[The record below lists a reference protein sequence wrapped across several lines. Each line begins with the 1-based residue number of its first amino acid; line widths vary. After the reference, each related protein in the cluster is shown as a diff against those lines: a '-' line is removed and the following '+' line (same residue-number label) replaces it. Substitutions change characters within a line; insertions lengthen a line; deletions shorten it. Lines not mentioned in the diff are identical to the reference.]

1 MGKYKYKAYDK
12 YGKLRKGILVA
23 KDEKELKNFL
33 RKERLRL
40 KEFFEIKENAK
51 ISKIEIL
58 NFTKEIIIMLESG
71 ISIIKVFEI
80 QEGQYKSSFK
90 NILKE
95 MRENLLNGDSIGE
108 VFIKNKK
115 VFGNFYVG
123 MVNLG
128 DISGNLVENL
138 KKICEHLEL
147 ELAVVKKLKEVAF
160 YPCIVLTFSV
170 LILTFL
176 MIFVFPNFI
185 KIFEESKTELPLLTR
200 ILIKVSENFYGIIF
214 IIICILTIII
224 FSLKNIKSNS
234 RTKEQLDRVLLKI
247 PLVRDF
253 IIGNYI
259 IRFSKNISIMLSSGM
274 LILDILKLLR
284 DFFDNTVIKKEIER
298 LEKSLFD
305 GQQLSEV
312 MEENSLFP
320 EKYRK
325 LVVVGEKS
333 GELIKIFEQI
343 AKLEEERIENSI
355 KKLLTLVEPILIIV
369 LGLIL
374 SIIIIAIYLPI
385 FNMSNLI
392 Y

>member
-23 KDEKELKNFL
+23 KDEKELKIFL

-40 KEFFEIKENAK
+40 KEFFEIKENVK

>member
-23 KDEKELKNFL
+23 KDEKELKIFL

-40 KEFFEIKENAK
+40 KEFFEIKENVK

-234 RTKEQLDRVLLKI
+234 RTKEYLDRVLLKI

-312 MEENSLFP
+312 MEENSLFS

>member
-1 MGKYKYKAYDK
+1 MGKYRYRAYDK
-12 YGKLRKGILVA
+12 NGKLRKGILVV

-33 RKERLRL
+33 RKERLRV
-40 KEFFEIKENAK
+40 KEFFEIKEKVK
-51 ISKIEIL
+51 ISKQEIL
-58 NFTKEIIIMLESG
+58 NFTKEIVIMLESG
-71 ISIIKVFEI
+71 ITIIKIFEI
-80 QEGQYKSSFK
+80 QEE

-95 MRENLLNGDSIGE
+95 MKENLLNGDSIGE
-108 VFIKNKK
+108 VFKKNENI
-115 VFGNFYVG
+115 FGSFYVG

-128 DISGNLVENL
+128 DLSSNLVENL

-147 ELAVVKKLKEVAF
+147 ELKIVKKLKEVAF
-160 YPCIVLTFSV
+160 YPCIVLTFSL

-176 MIFVFPNFI
+176 MVFVFPNFI
-185 KIFEESKTELPLLTR
+185 KIFEDSKTELPLLTK
-200 ILIKVSENFYGIIF
+200 ILIEVSENFYIIIF
-214 IIICILTIII
+214 LFICILTIII
-224 FSLKNIKSNS
+224 FCLKNIKDNS
-234 RTKEQLDRVLLKI
+234 ITKEQLDRLLLKI

-274 LILDILKLLR
+274 LILDILKLLK
-284 DFFDNTVIKKEIER
+284 DFFDNIVIKKEIER
-298 LEKSLFD
+298 LEKSLFE
-305 GQQLSEV
+305 GKQLSEV
-312 MEENSLFP
+312 MGEEGLFP
-320 EKYRK
+320 DKYRK
-325 LVVVGEKS
+325 LIVVGEKS

-343 AKLEEERIENSI
+343 AKLEEERIENRI
-355 KKLLTLVEPILIIV
+355 KRLLTLVEPILIIV

>member
-1 MGKYKYKAYDK
+1 MEKYKYKAYDK
-12 YGKLRKGILVA
+12 NGKLRKGILVA
-23 KDEKELKNFL
+23 KDEKELKIFL

-40 KEFFEIKENAK
+40 KEFFEIKENVK

-185 KIFEESKTELPLLTR
+185 KIFEDSKTELPLLTR

-214 IIICILTIII
+214 IFICISTIII

-234 RTKEQLDRVLLKI
+234 RAKEQFDRVLLKI
-247 PLVRDF
+247 PLLRDF

-259 IRFSKNISIMLSSGM
+259 VRFSKNISIMLSSGM

-284 DFFDNTVIKKEIER
+284 DFFDNIVIKKEIER
-298 LEKSLFD
+298 LEKSLFE
-305 GQQLSEV
+305 GKQLSEV
-312 MEENSLFP
+312 MREESLFP

-325 LVVVGEKS
+325 LIVVGEKS
-333 GELIKIFEQI
+333 GELVKMFEQI
-343 AKLEEERIENSI
+343 AKLEEERMENSI

>member
-23 KDEKELKNFL
+23 KDEKELKIFL

-40 KEFFEIKENAK
+40 KEFFEIKENVK

-214 IIICILTIII
+214 TIICILIIII

-234 RTKEQLDRVLLKI
+234 RTKEYLDRVLLKI

>member
-23 KDEKELKNFL
+23 KDEKELKIFL

-40 KEFFEIKENAK
+40 KEFFEIKENVK

-214 IIICILTIII
+214 IIICILIIII

-234 RTKEQLDRVLLKI
+234 RTKEYLDRVLLKI

>member
-1 MGKYKYKAYDK
+1 MGKYRYRAYDK
-12 YGKLRKGILVA
+12 NGKLRKGILVA

-33 RKERLRL
+33 RKERLRV
-40 KEFFEIKENAK
+40 KEFFEIKEKVK
-51 ISKIEIL
+51 ISKQEIL
-58 NFTKEIIIMLESG
+58 NFTKEIVIMLESG
-71 ISIIKVFEI
+71 ITIIKIFEI
-80 QEGQYKSSFK
+80 QEEQYKGSFK

-95 MRENLLNGDSIGE
+95 MKENLLNGDSIGE
-108 VFIKNKK
+108 VFKKNEDI
-115 VFGNFYVG
+115 FGSFYVG

-128 DISGNLVENL
+128 DLSGNLVENL

-147 ELAVVKKLKEVAF
+147 ELKIVKKLKEVTF
-160 YPCIVLTFSV
+160 YPCIVLTFSL

-176 MIFVFPNFI
+176 MVFVFPNFI
-185 KIFEESKTELPLLTR
+185 KIFEDSKTELPLLTK
-200 ILIKVSENFYGIIF
+200 ILIEVSENFYIIIF
-214 IIICILTIII
+214 LIICILTVII
-224 FSLKNIKSNS
+224 FCLKNIKDNS
-234 RTKEQLDRVLLKI
+234 RTKEQLDRLLLKI

-253 IIGNYI
+253 IVGNYI

-284 DFFDNTVIKKEIER
+284 DFFDNIVIKKEIER
-298 LEKSLFD
+298 LEKSLFE
-305 GQQLSEV
+305 GKQLSEV
-312 MEENSLFP
+312 MGEESLFP
-320 EKYRK
+320 DKYKK
-325 LVVVGEKS
+325 LIVVGEKS

-343 AKLEEERIENSI
+343 AKLEEEKMENNI
-355 KKLLTLVEPILIIV
+355 KRLLTLVEPILIIV

>member
-1 MGKYKYKAYDK
+1 MGKYRYRAYDK
-12 YGKLRKGILVA
+12 NGKLRKGILVV

-33 RKERLRL
+33 RKERLRV
-40 KEFFEIKENAK
+40 KEFFEIKEKVK
-51 ISKIEIL
+51 ISKQEIL

-71 ISIIKVFEI
+71 ITIIKIFEI
-80 QEGQYKSSFK
+80 QEEQYKGSFK
-90 NILKE
+90 NVLKD
-95 MRENLLNGDSIGE
+95 MRENLLKGDSIGE
-108 VFIKNKK
+108 VFKKNENI
-115 VFGNFYVG
+115 FGSFYVG

-128 DISGNLVENL
+128 DLSGNLVENL

-147 ELAVVKKLKEVAF
+147 ELKVVKKLKEVTF
-160 YPCIVLTFSV
+160 YPCIVLTFSL

-176 MIFVFPNFI
+176 MVFVFPNFI
-185 KIFEESKTELPLLTR
+185 KIFEDSKTELPLLTK
-200 ILIKVSENFYGIIF
+200 ILIEVSENFYIIIF
-214 IIICILTIII
+214 LIICILTVII
-224 FSLKNIKSNS
+224 FCLKNIKDNS
-234 RTKEQLDRVLLKI
+234 RTKEQLDRLLLKI
-247 PLVRDF
+247 PLLRDF
-253 IIGNYI
+253 IVGNYI

-284 DFFDNTVIKKEIER
+284 DFFDNIVIKKEIER
-298 LEKSLFD
+298 LEKSLFE
-305 GQQLSEV
+305 GKQLSEV

-343 AKLEEERIENSI
+343 AKLEEEKMENNI
-355 KKLLTLVEPILIIV
+355 KRLLTLVEPILIIV

>member
-1 MGKYKYKAYDK
+1 MGKYRYRAYDK
-12 YGKLRKGILVA
+12 NGKLRKGILVA

-33 RKERLRL
+33 RKERLRV
-40 KEFFEIKENAK
+40 KEFFEIKEKVK
-51 ISKIEIL
+51 ISKQEIL

-71 ISIIKVFEI
+71 ITIIKIFEI
-80 QEGQYKSSFK
+80 QEEQYKGSFK
-90 NILKE
+90 NVLKD
-95 MRENLLNGDSIGE
+95 MRENLLKGDSIGE
-108 VFIKNKK
+108 VFKKNENI
-115 VFGNFYVG
+115 FGSFYVG

-128 DISGNLVENL
+128 DLSGNLVENL

-147 ELAVVKKLKEVAF
+147 ELKVVKKLKEVAF
-160 YPCIVLTFSV
+160 YPCIVLTFSL

-176 MIFVFPNFI
+176 MVFVFPNFI
-185 KIFEESKTELPLLTR
+185 KIFEDSKTELPLLTK
-200 ILIKVSENFYGIIF
+200 ILIEVSENFYIIIF
-214 IIICILTIII
+214 LIICILTVII
-224 FSLKNIKSNS
+224 FCLKNIKDNS
-234 RTKEQLDRVLLKI
+234 RTKEQLDRLLLKI

-253 IIGNYI
+253 IVGNYI

-284 DFFDNTVIKKEIER
+284 DFFDNIVIKKEIER
-298 LEKSLFD
+298 LEKSLFE
-305 GQQLSEV
+305 GKQLSEV

-343 AKLEEERIENSI
+343 AKLEEEKMENNI
-355 KKLLTLVEPILIIV
+355 KRLLTLVEPILIIV

>member
-1 MGKYKYKAYDK
+1 MGKYRYRAYDK
-12 YGKLRKGILVA
+12 NGKLRKGILVV

-33 RKERLRL
+33 RKERLRV
-40 KEFFEIKENAK
+40 KEFFEIKEKVK
-51 ISKIEIL
+51 ISKQEIL

-71 ISIIKVFEI
+71 ITIIKIFEI
-80 QEGQYKSSFK
+80 QEEQYKGSFK
-90 NILKE
+90 NVLKD
-95 MRENLLNGDSIGE
+95 MRENLLKGDSIGE
-108 VFIKNKK
+108 VFKKNENI
-115 VFGNFYVG
+115 FGSFYVG

-128 DISGNLVENL
+128 DLSGNLVENL

-147 ELAVVKKLKEVAF
+147 ELKVVKKLKEVTF
-160 YPCIVLTFSV
+160 YPCIVLTFSL

-176 MIFVFPNFI
+176 MVFVFPNFI
-185 KIFEESKTELPLLTR
+185 KIFEDSKTELPLLTK
-200 ILIKVSENFYGIIF
+200 ILIEVSENFYIIIF
-214 IIICILTIII
+214 LIICILTVII
-224 FSLKNIKSNS
+224 FCLKNIKDNS
-234 RTKEQLDRVLLKI
+234 RTKEQLDRLLLKI

-253 IIGNYI
+253 IVGNYI

-284 DFFDNTVIKKEIER
+284 DFFDNIVIKKEIER
-298 LEKSLFD
+298 LEKSLFE
-305 GQQLSEV
+305 GKQLSEV

-325 LVVVGEKS
+325 LLVVGEKS

-343 AKLEEERIENSI
+343 AKLEEEKMENNI
-355 KKLLTLVEPILIIV
+355 KRLLTLVEPILIIV

>member
-1 MGKYKYKAYDK
+1 MKKYRYRAYDK
-12 YGKLRKGILVA
+12 NGKLKKGIIVA
-23 KDEKELKNFL
+23 KDEKELKIFL

-40 KEFFEIKENAK
+40 KEFFEIKEKVK
-51 ISKIEIL
+51 ISKQEIL

-80 QEGQYKSSFK
+80 QEEQYRTSFK

-95 MRENLLNGDSIGE
+95 IRENLLKGDSIGE
-108 VFIKNKK
+108 AFKKNEKI
-115 VFGNFYVG
+115 FGSFYVG

-128 DISGNLVENL
+128 DLSGNLVENL

-176 MIFVFPNFI
+176 MVFVFPNFI

-200 ILIKVSENFYGIIF
+200 ILIKVSENFYKIIF
-214 IIICILTIII
+214 LFICILTIII
-224 FSLKNIKSNS
+224 FCLQNIRNNS
-234 RTKEQLDRVLLKI
+234 RVKEKFDRALLTI
-247 PLVRDF
+247 PLVKNF

-274 LILDILKLLR
+274 LILDILKLLK

-298 LEKSLFD
+298 LEKSLFE
-305 GQQLSEV
+305 GKQLSEV
-312 MEENSLFP
+312 MREESLFP

-325 LVVVGEKS
+325 LIVVGEKS
-333 GELIKIFEQI
+333 GELVKMFEQI
-343 AKLEEERIENSI
+343 AKLEEERMENSI

>member
-1 MGKYKYKAYDK
+1 
-12 YGKLRKGILVA
+12 
-23 KDEKELKNFL
+23 
-33 RKERLRL
+33 
-40 KEFFEIKENAK
+40 
-51 ISKIEIL
+51 
-58 NFTKEIIIMLESG
+58 TKE
-71 ISIIKVFEI
+71 
-80 QEGQYKSSFK
+80 Y
-90 NILKE
+90 
-95 MRENLLNGDSIGE
+95 
-108 VFIKNKK
+108 
-115 VFGNFYVG
+115 
-123 MVNLG
+123 
-128 DISGNLVENL
+128 
-138 KKICEHLEL
+138 
-147 ELAVVKKLKEVAF
+147 
-160 YPCIVLTFSV
+160 
-170 LILTFL
+170 
-176 MIFVFPNFI
+176 
-185 KIFEESKTELPLLTR
+185 
-200 ILIKVSENFYGIIF
+200 
-214 IIICILTIII
+214 
-224 FSLKNIKSNS
+224 
-234 RTKEQLDRVLLKI
+234 LDRVLLKI

>member
-23 KDEKELKNFL
+23 KDEKELKIFL

-160 YPCIVLTFSV
+160 YPCIVLTFSA

-200 ILIKVSENFYGIIF
+200 ILIKVSKNFYGIIF

-234 RTKEQLDRVLLKI
+234 RTKEYLDRVLLKI

>member
-138 KKICEHLEL
+138 KKICEQLEL

-234 RTKEQLDRVLLKI
+234 RTKEYLDRVLLKI

>member
-234 RTKEQLDRVLLKI
+234 RTKEYLDRVLLKI

-343 AKLEEERIENSI
+343 AKLEEEKMENNI
-355 KKLLTLVEPILIIV
+355 KRLLTLVEPILIIV

>member
-23 KDEKELKNFL
+23 KDEKELKIFL

-40 KEFFEIKENAK
+40 KEFFEIKENVK

-214 IIICILTIII
+214 IIICILIIII

-234 RTKEQLDRVLLKI
+234 RTKEYLDRVLLKI

-320 EKYRK
+320 EKYR
-325 LVVVGEKS
+325 
-333 GELIKIFEQI
+333 
-343 AKLEEERIENSI
+343 
-355 KKLLTLVEPILIIV
+355 
-369 LGLIL
+369 
-374 SIIIIAIYLPI
+374 
-385 FNMSNLI
+385 
-392 Y
+392 

>member
-23 KDEKELKNFL
+23 KDEKELKIFL

-40 KEFFEIKENAK
+40 KEFFEIKENVK

-234 RTKEQLDRVLLKI
+234 RIKEYLDRVLLKI

>member
-23 KDEKELKNFL
+23 KDEKELKIFL

-40 KEFFEIKENAK
+40 KEFFEIKENVK

-214 IIICILTIII
+214 TIICILIIII

-234 RTKEQLDRVLLKI
+234 RTKEYLDRVLLKI

-343 AKLEEERIENSI
+343 AKLEEEKMENNI
-355 KKLLTLVEPILIIV
+355 KRLLTLVEPILIIV

>member
-40 KEFFEIKENAK
+40 KEFFEIKENVK

>member
-160 YPCIVLTFSV
+160 YPCIVLIFSV

-185 KIFEESKTELPLLTR
+185 KIFEDSKTELPLLTR

-214 IIICILTIII
+214 IFICILTIII

-234 RTKEQLDRVLLKI
+234 RTKEQFDRVLLKI

-298 LEKSLFD
+298 LEKALFD

-325 LVVVGEKS
+325 LVVMGEKS

-343 AKLEEERIENSI
+343 AKLEEEKIENSI

>member
-23 KDEKELKNFL
+23 KDEKELKIFL

-147 ELAVVKKLKEVAF
+147 ELAVVKKIKEVAF

-234 RTKEQLDRVLLKI
+234 RTKEYFDRVLLKI

-355 KKLLTLVEPILIIV
+355 KKLLTLLEPILIIV

>member
-1 MGKYKYKAYDK
+1 MGKYRYRAYDK
-12 YGKLRKGILVA
+12 NGKLRKGILVV

-33 RKERLRL
+33 RKERLRV
-40 KEFFEIKENAK
+40 KEFFEIKEKVK
-51 ISKIEIL
+51 ISKQEIL

-71 ISIIKVFEI
+71 ITIIKIFEI
-80 QEGQYKSSFK
+80 QEEQYKGSFK
-90 NILKE
+90 NVLKD
-95 MRENLLNGDSIGE
+95 MRENLLKGDSIGE
-108 VFIKNKK
+108 VFKKNENI
-115 VFGNFYVG
+115 FGSFYVG

-128 DISGNLVENL
+128 DLSGNLVENL

-147 ELAVVKKLKEVAF
+147 ELKVVKKLKEVTF
-160 YPCIVLTFSV
+160 YPCIVLTFSL

-176 MIFVFPNFI
+176 MVFVFPNFI
-185 KIFEESKTELPLLTR
+185 KIFEDSKTELPLLTK
-200 ILIKVSENFYGIIF
+200 ILIEVSENFYIIIF
-214 IIICILTIII
+214 LIICILTVII
-224 FSLKNIKSNS
+224 FCLKNIKDNS
-234 RTKEQLDRVLLKI
+234 RTKEQLDRLLLKI

-253 IIGNYI
+253 IVGNYI

-284 DFFDNTVIKKEIER
+284 DFFDNIVIKKEIER
-298 LEKSLFD
+298 LEKSLFE
-305 GQQLSEV
+305 GKQLSEV

-343 AKLEEERIENSI
+343 AKLEEEKMENNI
-355 KKLLTLVEPILIIV
+355 KRLLTLVEPILIIV

>member
-23 KDEKELKNFL
+23 KDEKELKIFL

-40 KEFFEIKENAK
+40 KEFFEIKENVK

-234 RTKEQLDRVLLKI
+234 RTKEYLDRVLLKI

>member
-23 KDEKELKNFL
+23 KDEKELKIFL

-40 KEFFEIKENAK
+40 KEFFEIKENVK

-234 RTKEQLDRVLLKI
+234 RIKEYLDRVLLKI

-343 AKLEEERIENSI
+343 AKLEEEKMENNI
-355 KKLLTLVEPILIIV
+355 KRLLTLVEPILIIV

>member
-1 MGKYKYKAYDK
+1 MRKYKYRAYDK
-12 YGKLRKGILVA
+12 NGKLKKGIIVA
-23 KDEKELKNFL
+23 KDEKELKIFL

-40 KEFFEIKENAK
+40 KEFFEIKEKVK
-51 ISKIEIL
+51 ISKQEIL

-80 QEGQYKSSFK
+80 QEEQYRTSFK

-95 MRENLLNGDSIGE
+95 IRENLLKGDSIGE
-108 VFIKNKK
+108 AFKKNEKI
-115 VFGNFYVG
+115 FGSFYVG

-128 DISGNLVENL
+128 DLSGNLVENL

-176 MIFVFPNFI
+176 MVFVFPNFI

-200 ILIKVSENFYGIIF
+200 ILIKVSENFYKIIF
-214 IIICILTIII
+214 LFIYILTIII
-224 FSLKNIKSNS
+224 FCLKNIRNNS
-234 RTKEQLDRVLLKI
+234 RVKEKFDRALLTI
-247 PLVRDF
+247 PLVKNF

-274 LILDILKLLR
+274 LILDILKLLK

-298 LEKSLFD
+298 LEKSLFE
-305 GQQLSEV
+305 GKQLSEV
-312 MEENSLFP
+312 MREESLFP

-325 LVVVGEKS
+325 LIVVGEKS
-333 GELIKIFEQI
+333 GELVKMFEQI
-343 AKLEEERIENSI
+343 AKLEEERMENSI

>member
-1 MGKYKYKAYDK
+1 MGKYRYRAYDK
-12 YGKLRKGILVA
+12 NGKLRKGILVA

-234 RTKEQLDRVLLKI
+234 RIKEYLDRVLLKI

>member
-23 KDEKELKNFL
+23 KDEKELKIFL

>member
-200 ILIKVSENFYGIIF
+200 ILIKVSENFYGIIS
-214 IIICILTIII
+214 IIICILTIITVFYLFI
-224 FSLKNIKSNS
+224 F
-234 RTKEQLDRVLLKI
+234 
-247 PLVRDF
+247 F
-253 IIGNYI
+253 C
-259 IRFSKNISIMLSSGM
+259 F
-274 LILDILKLLR
+274 
-284 DFFDNTVIKKEIER
+284 
-298 LEKSLFD
+298 
-305 GQQLSEV
+305 
-312 MEENSLFP
+312 
-320 EKYRK
+320 
-325 LVVVGEKS
+325 
-333 GELIKIFEQI
+333 
-343 AKLEEERIENSI
+343 
-355 KKLLTLVEPILIIV
+355 
-369 LGLIL
+369 
-374 SIIIIAIYLPI
+374 
-385 FNMSNLI
+385 
-392 Y
+392 

>member
-234 RTKEQLDRVLLKI
+234 RTKEYLDRVLLKI

>member
-1 MGKYKYKAYDK
+1 MRKYRYRAYDK
-12 YGKLRKGILVA
+12 NGKLKKGIIVA
-23 KDEKELKNFL
+23 KDEKELKIFL

-40 KEFFEIKENAK
+40 KEFFEIKEKVK
-51 ISKIEIL
+51 ISKQEIL

-80 QEGQYKSSFK
+80 QEEQYRTSFK

-95 MRENLLNGDSIGE
+95 IRENLLKGDSIGE
-108 VFIKNKK
+108 AFKKNEKI
-115 VFGNFYVG
+115 FGSFYVG

-128 DISGNLVENL
+128 DLSGNLVENL

-176 MIFVFPNFI
+176 MVFVFPNFI

-200 ILIKVSENFYGIIF
+200 ILIKVSENFYKIIF
-214 IIICILTIII
+214 LFICILTIII
-224 FSLKNIKSNS
+224 FCLKNIRNNS
-234 RTKEQLDRVLLKI
+234 RVKEKFDRALLTI
-247 PLVRDF
+247 PLVKNF

-274 LILDILKLLR
+274 LILDILKLLK

-298 LEKSLFD
+298 LEKSLFE
-305 GQQLSEV
+305 GKQLSEV
-312 MEENSLFP
+312 MREESLFP

-325 LVVVGEKS
+325 LIVVGEKS
-333 GELIKIFEQI
+333 GELVKMFEQI
-343 AKLEEERIENSI
+343 AKLEEERMENSI

>member
-1 MGKYKYKAYDK
+1 MKKYRYRAYDK
-12 YGKLRKGILVA
+12 NGKLKKGIIVA
-23 KDEKELKNFL
+23 KDEKELKIFL

-40 KEFFEIKENAK
+40 KEFFEIKEKVK
-51 ISKIEIL
+51 ISKQEIL

-80 QEGQYKSSFK
+80 QEEQYRTSFK

-95 MRENLLNGDSIGE
+95 IRENLLKGDSIGE
-108 VFIKNKK
+108 AFKKNEKI
-115 VFGNFYVG
+115 FGSFYVG

-128 DISGNLVENL
+128 DLSGNLVENL

-176 MIFVFPNFI
+176 MVFVFPNFI

-200 ILIKVSENFYGIIF
+200 ILIKVSENFYKIIF
-214 IIICILTIII
+214 LFICILTIII
-224 FSLKNIKSNS
+224 FCLKNIRNNS
-234 RTKEQLDRVLLKI
+234 RVKEKFDRALLTI
-247 PLVRDF
+247 PLVKNF

-274 LILDILKLLR
+274 LILDILKLLK

-298 LEKSLFD
+298 LEKSLFE
-305 GQQLSEV
+305 GKQLSEV
-312 MEENSLFP
+312 MREESLFP

-325 LVVVGEKS
+325 LIVVGEKS
-333 GELIKIFEQI
+333 GELVKMFEQI
-343 AKLEEERIENSI
+343 AKLEEERMENSI